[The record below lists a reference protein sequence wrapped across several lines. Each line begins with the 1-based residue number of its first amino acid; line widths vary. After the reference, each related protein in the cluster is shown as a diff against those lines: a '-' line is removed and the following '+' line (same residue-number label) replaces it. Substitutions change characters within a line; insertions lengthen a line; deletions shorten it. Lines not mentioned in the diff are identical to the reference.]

1 MADPTGPFEMALL
14 LENSLK
20 DSVLDSMPGLHI
32 SKSKLLDSTTTP
44 DCFSRIPHDLK
55 LQILEMLPSASVLN
69 LFLASPSFR
78 QNPATLPRGFWRSR
92 ISLDVPWCTDMVLS
106 QMSSNQRDKVQYK
119 QLLHTL
125 KEASSVPGSDK
136 DVADYLGL
144 RNRRRIWRNCERI
157 VHELETRFGAVR
169 QKFGKAEIEMKGLTT
184 RHVISISPTSNI
196 QSEII
201 SDVFFVPGPNR
212 RRCLKEI
219 TAHFNS
225 ERRII
230 GIEFKL
236 LNETSG
242 RLFGNRSSSRETV
255 VLDSSA
261 VITAILVSFG
271 PLESGQGHS
280 TSIRCLGIIIQD
292 CQSEPIYRLGTWTSQ
307 DVMQILRAGTEMQI
321 VGVTG
326 EYNVRYSKESFICA
340 SQSKAN
346 RVIQTK
352 NICTLGIIIANA
364 LFTPITRVDEP
375 YFDLYTQTRWISQ
388 YFPLDW
394 SAERYFLGP
403 RYGDPSVDPDSFGVD
418 PPIFNAPVYF
428 LNFAG
433 RQLISIHAHYPRDA
447 PEADCREF
455 CGFTL
460 MFADGTKETI
470 GRETSEEATDMSVHM
485 LAEQKESITGINLF
499 FDRDYPIGRGN
510 DYVGKHFPCPLYP
523 VKLRGIEVSYPTLKV
538 YHSQFSYYN

>member
-1 MADPTGPFEMALL
+1 
-14 LENSLK
+14 
-20 DSVLDSMPGLHI
+20 
-32 SKSKLLDSTTTP
+32 
-44 DCFSRIPHDLK
+44 
-55 LQILEMLPSASVLN
+55 
-69 LFLASPSFR
+69 
-78 QNPATLPRGFWRSR
+78 
-92 ISLDVPWCTDMVLS
+92 MVLS

-212 RRCLKEI
+212 RGCLKEI

-236 LNETSG
+236 LNEASG

-280 TSIRCLGIIIQD
+280 TSIRGLGIIIQESK
-292 CQSEPIYRLGTWTSQ
+292 SEPIYRLGTWTSQ
-307 DVMQILRAGTEMQI
+307 DVVQILRAGTEMQI

-326 EYNVRYSKESFICA
+326 EYNVRYSKETFICA

-346 RVIQTK
+346 RVI
-352 NICTLGIIIANA
+352 
-364 LFTPITRVDEP
+364 
-375 YFDLYTQTRWISQ
+375 
-388 YFPLDW
+388 
-394 SAERYFLGP
+394 
-403 RYGDPSVDPDSFGVD
+403 
-418 PPIFNAPVYF
+418 
-428 LNFAG
+428 
-433 RQLISIHAHYPRDA
+433 
-447 PEADCREF
+447 
-455 CGFTL
+455 
-460 MFADGTKETI
+460 
-470 GRETSEEATDMSVHM
+470 
-485 LAEQKESITGINLF
+485 
-499 FDRDYPIGRGN
+499 
-510 DYVGKHFPCPLYP
+510 
-523 VKLRGIEVSYPTLKV
+523 
-538 YHSQFSYYN
+538 